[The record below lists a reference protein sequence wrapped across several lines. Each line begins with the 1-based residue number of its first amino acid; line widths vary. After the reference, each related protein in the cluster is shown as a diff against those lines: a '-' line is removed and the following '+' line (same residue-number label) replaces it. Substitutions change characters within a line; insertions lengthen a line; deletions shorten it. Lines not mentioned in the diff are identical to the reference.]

1 MLTDQEI
8 TVVIPTYF
16 NLMDFK
22 LTFNGVLSQLDRTV
36 IDITSSD
43 QVETVSY
50 IDVGISTNNT
60 LLREVLW
67 TKQTSD
73 LIYAY
78 RLFCDKLS
86 KEDADKAKEALEG
99 KKRSEQ
105 SDEFL
110 VEKKSPLVMPPDY
123 NELPIPKEKIEQTD
137 INENEFKTLI
147 TQKNQDTKSDSN
159 EDVNKNFEELL
170 LDKIKKN

>member
-1 MLTDQEI
+1 ME
-8 TVVIPTYF
+8 PT
-16 NLMDFK
+16 NMIHPK
-22 LTFNGVLSQLDRTV
+22 PGKK
-36 IDITSSD
+36 
-43 QVETVSY
+43 
-50 IDVGISTNNT
+50 NNT
-60 LLREVLW
+60 
-67 TKQTSD
+67 
-73 LIYAY
+73 
-78 RLFCDKLS
+78 
-86 KEDADKAKEALEG
+86 
-99 KKRSEQ
+99 
-105 SDEFL
+105 DEFL